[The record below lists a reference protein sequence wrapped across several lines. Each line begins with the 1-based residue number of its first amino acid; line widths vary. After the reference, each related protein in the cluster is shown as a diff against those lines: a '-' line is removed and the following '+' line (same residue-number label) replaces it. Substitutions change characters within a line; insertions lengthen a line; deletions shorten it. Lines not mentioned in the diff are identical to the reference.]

1 MDEPQNRKELRLI
14 RKRIGL
20 TQAAMAA
27 RLQISQSAYEKYERG
42 ERGVPRT
49 QLENARAMLERHEL
63 EKKVTVLSKEPA
75 QGNATPS
82 AKRFDR
88 WIQSC
93 WLMFLGSCLWLI
105 VRITALKAGTDL
117 FRFGPHDEGLAAVFL
132 LFIALTIL
140 LANETWRRACHG
152 LPIRNQR
159 NAS

>member
-1 MDEPQNRKELRLI
+1 MDEPQSRKELRLI

-49 QLENARAMLERHEL
+49 QLENARAILERHEL
-63 EKKVTVLSKEPA
+63 EKRGTVLSTEPP
-75 QGNATPS
+75 QGHFIPRAE
-82 AKRFDR
+82 RFDR
-88 WIQSC
+88 WIQGC
-93 WLMFLGSCLWLI
+93 WLMFLGCCLWLI
-105 VRITALKAGTDL
+105 VRIVALKAGTNFL
-117 FRFGPHDEGLAAVFL
+117 RLGPHDEGLALAFL
-132 LFIALTIL
+132 LFVALTIL

-159 NAS
+159 NAL

>member
-1 MDEPQNRKELRLI
+1 MDEPQNRRELRLI

-63 EKKVTVLSKEPA
+63 EKQGTVLSTEPA
-75 QGNATPS
+75 QGSPTPM
-82 AKRFDR
+82 AKRFER
-88 WIQSC
+88 WIQGC
-93 WLMFLGSCLWLI
+93 WLMFLGCCLWLI
-105 VRITALKAGTDL
+105 VRIAALQAGTDFL
-117 FRFGPHDEGLAAVFL
+117 RLGPHDEGLALAFL
-132 LFIALTIL
+132 LFTALTIL

-159 NAS
+159 NAP